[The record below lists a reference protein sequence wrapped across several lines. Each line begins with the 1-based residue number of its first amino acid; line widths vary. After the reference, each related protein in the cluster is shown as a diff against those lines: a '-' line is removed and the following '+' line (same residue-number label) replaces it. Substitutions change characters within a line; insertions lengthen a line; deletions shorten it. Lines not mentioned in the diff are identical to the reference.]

1 MANIVKFELTNAGH
15 SKVESLMQSSMRR
28 EDLSDVSNLLVVHYI
43 SAREGIGDEQYETR
57 LEEFF
62 GGPEKFHTTLEKAED
77 QGYVSI
83 YRMRDMEELRDLH
96 LEEQFSGSIF
106 GTQLPERGPVGKT
119 RPPSKKN
126 WNQLRSDINK
136 KYAKAKTR
144 IDKQIKSF
152 KTKWKTEKDR
162 DYGKL
167 LPDEIRG
174 LDVDY
179 EEGLR
184 PLVTKSD
191 KLYEK
196 LLKDIRKL
204 KDEEDFYNKY
214 GR

>member
-15 SKVESLMQSSMRR
+15 SKAESLMQSSMRR

-57 LEEFF
+57 LEDFF
-62 GGPEKFHTTLEKAED
+62 GGADRFHRTLERAED

-96 LEEQFSGSIF
+96 LEEQFGGSIF
-106 GTQLPERGPVGKT
+106 GTQLPERGPVRRTAK
-119 RPPSKKN
+119 PSKKN

-152 KTKWKTEKDR
+152 KTKWKDDRERSPDVDPDQGYLEGLAPLTIKSEKL
-162 DYGKL
+162 YGKL
-167 LPDEIRG
+167 LR
-174 LDVDY
+174 
-179 EEGLR
+179 
-184 PLVTKSD
+184 
-191 KLYEK
+191 
-196 LLKDIRKL
+196 DIKKL